1 MGSCVAAKDNIW
13 ALKTKME
20 NEEEKAGN
28 RRAQFSRQYAPLS
41 TPAKVTHAK

>member
-1 MGSCVAAKDNIW
+1 VNGVAAKDKIR

-20 NEEEKAGN
+20 NDEEKAGD

-41 TPAKVTHAK
+41 RQANVTQAK